1 MSIDIINVMA
11 LLSYCSYGNMINMKI
26 NIIMNMD
33 MNINM
38 NINVKVS
45 G

>member
-11 LLSYCSYGNMINMKI
+11 LLSYFSYGNMINMKTY
-26 NIIMNMD
+26 IIMNM
-33 MNINM
+33 NM